1 MEQKQRRGR
10 PKGGSSNPTAECII
24 KDPIMEPFYI
34 KKDSKNFEVIQFLT
48 STRGFKGQQTAEKEV
63 EKTIGYYTS
72 FKNALECVARHKFY
86 EKKEDYSSIKSY
98 INSWQEVKSGI
109 ETLLNEIKI

>member
-1 MEQKQRRGR
+1 MKQNYILSL
-10 PKGGSSNPTAECII
+10 KELDTELVKLEKQLIL
-24 KDPIMEPFYI
+24 KEI
-34 KKDSKNFEVIQFLT
+34 KKIDELISINISKDSIY
-48 STRGFKGQQTAEKEV
+48 RKEV

-98 INSWQEVKSGI
+98 INSWQEVKLGI